1 MDKLSYPMSLH
12 NHTDFSNFRLRDSIN
27 TVENLIDYAIE
38 LGHSGV
44 AITEHD
50 TIASSI
56 RAEKYYNKI
65 KKDNPNFKL
74 IRGNEIYLVRNG
86 LTNDNF
92 NKEVDRYFHFI
103 LLAKDEIGHQQIRE
117 ISTRAWMRSWMAR
130 RMRRVP
136 TYYQD
141 LIEIIGSNPGHVIGS
156 TACLGGC
163 LPTQLLRLL
172 EMERGTSKNM
182 AAIELKKKIYIWI
195 EQIQNI
201 FGKDDFYFEMQPSF
215 NKDQIYVNKKLVELG
230 EEMGIK
236 YIITN
241 DAHYL
246 KKEDRPIHKAFLNSQ
261 QGDREVDD
269 FYATTYLMND
279 EEIYHYME
287 ESLGEE
293 VIQKAY
299 RAIEEIRDKC
309 EDYTLL
315 KPLKIPRL
323 NWKRFELTHNKD
335 FYIDRT
341 PYLKKFYESDYSED
355 RHLACAIINR
365 LEEATKEEDLN
376 NQKTYDEINACL
388 EDTWVSSEVNGSR
401 WSAYFLNLQNIIDSC
416 WDAGT
421 LVGCGRGSGVGFIL
435 LYLLGITQINPLRE
449 KAPTFRW
456 RFLNPERVSVL
467 DVDIDIEGGRRAD
480 VLKNFR
486 NIYGEDRVA
495 NVLTLKTEKSKSAIL
510 TAARGLGIDVDT
522 AQYLSSFIEAD
533 RGQLRTLKQTFYGDP
548 ENNIPASSHFRT
560 EMEENYPELWTV
572 AQRIEGLINGC
583 GVHAGGVIFVDEP
596 FTNSTALM
604 RAPSGEIITQFDLH
618 DAEDTGLI
626 KYDILSVEALDK
638 IHNCIDLICNYGYE
652 EREATLKETYE
663 KIVGIYNLERDDHKM
678 WEMCWNHKVQSLFQM
693 EKQSGIQGIAVM
705 KPTSVDDLAIL
716 NSAIRLMATEKGGEM
731 PVNKLARF
739 KAYPVDWDYE
749 LKKYGLGAEAK
760 EILSPVLSISYGL
773 CIAQEQFMQ
782 LVQLPELGGFNL
794 TWADKLRK
802 SIAKKNPA
810 EYEKLTKE
818 FFEEIEKRGC
828 DKKLCEY
835 TWNVLIAM
843 SKGYGFNLS
852 HTLAYSLIGLQ
863 ELNLAYRYPTI
874 LWDCACL
881 ISDSGG
887 AEKEVEDDT
896 EDEVKEEVT
905 YYNEME
911 DFTDEDNEDDVV
923 NEYDEEDCDG
933 YPATVKVLK
942 DEKKKKKVKSTN
954 YGKIATAIGKMKS
967 EGVNIVATDINKSSY
982 TFAPDVDN
990 NSIIYGLSGI
1000 TKVGDDL
1007 VHQIM
1012 DNRPYESVEDF
1023 LNKVKVNK
1031 PQMINLIKAGAFD
1044 GIGRDNDRV
1053 KTMEDYIDMI
1063 SDKKKRI
1070 TLQNM
1075 KMLIEFG
1082 LIPVEYDF
1090 QCKVYNYNKYLK
1102 KFKEEDCYLMNNIA
1116 FSFYEN
1122 NFDLD
1127 LLVLDDLTESGFKI
1141 KQTDWDKIY
1150 KKQMDIIRPYIKDNN
1165 EKLLNAVNNK
1175 LKQDMW
1181 NKYCIGNISSWEMDA
1196 ISCYIHEHELIK
1208 LKNNIYGFIDYKN
1221 LPEEPEVNYEFK
1233 SKQTGQ
1239 KIPLFKIHRIVGTVL
1254 DKDKAKKNITLLT
1267 TSGVVT
1273 VKIFGDAFTHYDK
1286 QLSERGADGHKHV
1299 IEKSW
1304 FSRGNKIIVT
1314 GIRRGD
1320 SFIAKK
1326 YKNTPYHL
1334 VELINNIDDMGYI
1347 KTTKERA
1354 DVL

>member
-1 MDKLSYPMSLH
+1 MDKLKYPGSLH
-12 NHTDFSNFRLRDSIN
+12 GHTDFSNFRLRDSIN
-27 TVENLIDYAIE
+27 TVESLIDYAIE
-38 LGHSGV
+38 LGHEVV

-50 TIASSI
+50 TIASAV

-65 KKDNPNFKL
+65 KKDNPNFRVL
-74 IRGNEIYLVRNG
+74 FGNEIYLVRNG

-92 NKEVDRYFHFI
+92 NKDFDRYYHFI

-117 ISTRAWMRSWMAR
+117 ISTRAWMRSWTAR

-141 LIEIIGSNPGHVIGS
+141 LIDIIGSNPGHVIGS

-163 LPTQLLRLL
+163 LPVQLMRN
-172 EMERGTSKNM
+172 RDTGAPS
-182 AAIELKKKIYIWI
+182 IDKILVWI
-195 EQIQNI
+195 NQIQNI
-201 FGKDDFYFEMQPSF
+201 FGKEDFYFELQPSK
-215 NKDQIYVNKKLVELG
+215 NKDQIYVNDKLIELG
-230 EEMGIK
+230 EQLGIK

-241 DAHYL
+241 DEHYL
-246 KKEDRPIHKAFLNSQ
+246 KKEDRPIHKAFLNAQ

-269 FYATTYLMND
+269 FYATTYLMSD
-279 EEIYHYME
+279 
-287 ESLGEE
+287 
-293 VIQKAY
+293 
-299 RAIEEIRDKC
+299 EEIRDYMEDKIGEEALQKAYQSIIEIKNKC
-309 EDYTLL
+309 KDFTLM
-315 KPLKIPRL
+315 KPLNIPRL
-323 NWKRFELTHNKD
+323 NWKYYKVEPYEIQFWSDK
-335 FYIDRT
+335 I
-341 PYLKKFYESDYSED
+341 PYLKTFLESEYDED
-355 RHLACAIINR
+355 KHLAYAIIDR
-365 LEEATKEEDLN
+365 LVNSTIEEDLW
-376 NQKTYDEINACL
+376 NQKTADEINACL

-401 WSAYFLNLQNIIDSC
+401 WSAYFLNLQNIIDVC

-421 LVGCGRGSGVGFIL
+421 LVGAGRGSGVGFIL

-449 KAPTFRW
+449 NAPTFRW

-467 DVDIDIEGGRRAD
+467 DVDIDIEGGRRAE
-480 VLKNFR
+480 VLNKFR
-486 NIYGEDRVA
+486 EVYGNDRVA

-533 RGQLRTLKQTFYGDP
+533 RGQLRTLHQTFYGDP
-548 ENNIPASSHFRT
+548 DNGISASKQFRI
-560 EMEENYPELWTV
+560 EMEENYPELWKV
-572 AQRIEGLINGC
+572 AQGIEGLINGM
-583 GVHAGGVIFVDEP
+583 GIHAGGVIFVDEP

-638 IHNCIDLICNYGYE
+638 IHNCIDLICEYGYE
-652 EREATLKETYE
+652 EKEATLKETYE
-663 KIVGIYNLERDDHKM
+663 KIVGVYNLERTAPEM
-678 WEMCWNHKVQSLFQM
+678 WEKCWNHEVMSLFQM

-739 KAYPVDWDYE
+739 KAHPSDWDYE
-749 LKKYGLGAEAK
+749 LQKYGLGAEAK
-760 EILSPVLSISYGL
+760 KILEPVLNISYGL

-810 EYEKLTKE
+810 EYEKLTE
-818 FFEEIEKRGC
+818 EYFEEIKKRGC
-828 DKKLCEY
+828 DERLCKY

-852 HTLAYSLIGLQ
+852 HTLAYSIIGLQ
-863 ELNLAYRYPTI
+863 ELNLAYRYPII
-874 LWDCACL
+874 LWNCACL

-887 AEKEVEDDT
+887 NEK
-896 EDEVKEEVT
+896 DEIERE
-905 YYNEME
+905 NE
-911 DFTDEDNEDDVV
+911 EDNRGDNWETFDDVSMGV
-923 NEYDEEDCDG
+923 FQDDISGNEEEEEDTSNT
-933 YPATVKVLK
+933 PA
-942 DEKKKKKVKSTN
+942 KKRAAKIN

-967 EGVNIVATDINKSSY
+967 EGVNIVATDINKAKF
-982 TFAPDVDN
+982 TFAPDIEN

-1000 TKVGDDL
+1000 TKVGTDI
-1007 VHQIM
+1007 VHQIIE
-1012 DNRPYESVEDF
+1012 NRPYNSIEDF

-1044 GIGRDNDRV
+1044 NICKNNDRF
-1053 KTMEDYIDMI
+1053 KAMEDYIDLI
-1063 SDKKKRI
+1063 ADKKKRI

-1075 KMLIEFG
+1075 KMLIDFN
-1082 LIPVEYDF
+1082 LIPNEYDF
-1090 QCKVYNYNKYLK
+1090 QCRVYNYNKYLK
-1102 KFKEEDCYLMNNIA
+1102 KFKEEDYYVMNDIA
-1116 FSFYEN
+1116 FKFYEN
-1122 NFDLD
+1122 NFNID
-1127 LLVLDDLTESGFKI
+1127 LLVPISEEEFHFKI
-1141 KQTDWDKIY
+1141 KQVDWDKIY
-1150 KKQMDIIRPYIKDNN
+1150 KKQMDIIRPFIKEHN
-1165 EKLLNAVNNK
+1165 EELLNAVNKK
-1175 LKQDMW
+1175 LWEDVW
-1181 NKYCIGNISSWEMDA
+1181 NKYCLGNISKWEMDA
-1196 ISCYIHEHELIK
+1196 VSCYIHEHELKKI
-1208 LKNNIYGFIDYKN
+1208 KNNIYGLADYAK
-1221 LPEEPEVNYEFK
+1221 LSEEPEVNYEFT

-1239 KIPLFKIHRIVGTVL
+1239 KIPLFKIHRISGTVL
-1254 DKDKAKKNITLLT
+1254 DKDKGKKSVTLLT

-1286 QLSERGADGHKHV
+1286 QISERGADGRKHV

-1304 FSRGNKIIVT
+1304 FSRGNKVIIT

-1326 YKNTPYHL
+1326 YKNTPHHL
-1334 VELINNIDDMGYI
+1334 VELITEVDNSGYI
-1347 KTTKERA
+1347 KTKKEREEIA
-1354 DVL
+1354 

>member
-1 MDKLSYPMSLH
+1 MGDLKYPGSLH

-27 TVENLIDYAIE
+27 TVESLINYAVE
-38 LGHSGV
+38 LGHEVV

-50 TIASSI
+50 TIASAV

-65 KKDNPNFKL
+65 KKDNPNFKVIL
-74 IRGNEIYLVRNG
+74 GNEIYLVRNG

-92 NKEVDRYFHFI
+92 NKDIDRYFHFI
-103 LLAKDEIGHQQIRE
+103 LLAKDEIGHRQIRE

-141 LIEIIGSNPGHVIGS
+141 LIDIIGSNPGHVIGS

-163 LPTQLLRLL
+163 LPVQLIRLRDTGAPS
-172 EMERGTSKNM
+172 MDK
-182 AAIELKKKIYIWI
+182 LKIWI
-195 EQIQNI
+195 GQMQEI
-201 FGKDDFYFEMQPSF
+201 FGKEDFYFEMQPSK
-215 NKDQIYVNKKLVELG
+215 NKDQIYVNNELIKLGDELG
-230 EEMGIK
+230 VK

-246 KKEDRPIHKAFLNSQ
+246 KKEDRPIHKAFLNAQ

-279 EEIYHYME
+279 EEIRDYME
-287 ESLGEE
+287 KEIGEE
-293 VIQKAY
+293 VLQKSY
-299 RAIEEIRDKC
+299 QNIIEIKNKC
-309 EDYTLL
+309 KDFTLM
-315 KPLKIPRL
+315 KPLNIPRL
-323 NWKRFELTHNKD
+323 NWKYYKVDPNELQFWSDK
-335 FYIDRT
+335 I
-341 PYLKKFYESDYSED
+341 PYLKTFLESEYDED
-355 RHLACAIINR
+355 RHLAYAIVDR
-365 LEEATKEEDLN
+365 LVNSAIEEDLW
-376 NQKTYDEINACL
+376 NQKTADEINACL

-467 DVDIDIEGGRRAD
+467 DVDIDIEGGRRTE
-480 VLKNFR
+480 VLSNFR
-486 NIYGEDRVA
+486 NIYGNDRVA

-533 RGQLRTLKQTFYGDP
+533 RGQLRTLHQTFYGDP
-548 ENNIPASSHFRT
+548 DNGISASKQFRI
-560 EMEENYPELWTV
+560 EMEENYPELWRV
-572 AQRIEGLINGC
+572 AQGIEGLINGC

-596 FTNSTALM
+596 FTDSTALM

-638 IHNCIDLICNYGYE
+638 IHNCIDLICDYGYE
-652 EREATLKETYE
+652 KRETTLKETYE
-663 KIVGIYNLERDDHKM
+663 KIIGIYNLERDDPKM

-739 KAYPVDWDYE
+739 KAHPTDWDYE
-749 LKKYGLGAEAK
+749 LKKYGLGEDAK
-760 EILSPVLSISYGL
+760 KVLAPVLNISYGL

-818 FFEEIEKRGC
+818 YFEEIAKRGC
-828 DKKLCEY
+828 DEQLCKY

-863 ELNLAYRYPTI
+863 ELNLAFRYPTI

-887 AEKEVEDDT
+887 AEN
-896 EDEVKEEVT
+896 KEEEEEKEEKIIEEVF
-905 YYNEME
+905 YDDME
-911 DFTDEDNEDDVV
+911 DFTTEEDNEDEEEVV
-923 NEYDEEDCDG
+923 TTKE
-933 YPATVKVLK
+933 
-942 DEKKKKKVKSTN
+942 EKKKKKAKTTN

-967 EGVNIVATDINKSSY
+967 EGIKIVATDINRSQY
-982 TFAPDVDN
+982 TFAPDVKN
-990 NSIIYGLSGI
+990 NTIMYGLSGI
-1000 TKVGDDL
+1000 TKVGTDL
-1007 VHQIM
+1007 VYKIM
-1012 DNRPYESVEDF
+1012 ENRPYESIEDF

-1031 PQMINLIKAGAFD
+1031 PQMVNLIKAGAFD
-1044 GIGRDNDRV
+1044 SICRDNDRT
-1053 KTMEDYIDMI
+1053 KAMEDYIDLI
-1063 SDKKKRI
+1063 ADKKKRI

-1075 KMLIEFG
+1075 KMLIDFQ
-1082 LIPVEYDF
+1082 LIPGEYDF
-1090 QCKVYNYNKYLK
+1090 QCRVYNYNKYLK
-1102 KFKEEDCYLMNNIA
+1102 KFKEETYYLMNNIA
-1116 FSFYEN
+1116 FSFYEK

-1127 LLVLDDLTESGFKI
+1127 LLVLDDSTESGFKI

-1150 KKQMDIIRPYIKDNN
+1150 KKQMDIIRPYIKEHNQ
-1165 EKLLNAVNNK
+1165 ELLEAVNSR
-1175 LKQDMW
+1175 LVQDMW
-1181 NKYCIGNISSWEMDA
+1181 NKYCKGNISSWEMDA
-1196 ISCYIHEHELIK
+1196 ISCYIHRHELAH
-1208 LKNNIYGFIDYKN
+1208 LRNDAYGFVDYKK
-1221 LPEEPEVNYEFK
+1221 LPEEPEVSYEFR
-1233 SKQTGQ
+1233 SKQTG
-1239 KIPLFKIHRIVGTVL
+1239 KKVPLFKIHRIAGTVL
-1254 DKDKAKKNITLLT
+1254 DKDKAKKSVTLLT
-1267 TSGVVT
+1267 STGVVT

-1286 QLSERGADGHKHV
+1286 QLSERGSDGHKHV

-1320 SFIAKK
+1320 TFLAKK

-1334 VELINNIDDMGYI
+1334 VELINDINESGYI
-1347 KTTKERA
+1347 STTKDRVE
-1354 DVL
+1354 VE

>member
-1 MDKLSYPMSLH
+1 
-12 NHTDFSNFRLRDSIN
+12 
-27 TVENLIDYAIE
+27 
-38 LGHSGV
+38 
-44 AITEHD
+44 
-50 TIASSI
+50 
-56 RAEKYYNKI
+56 
-65 KKDNPNFKL
+65 
-74 IRGNEIYLVRNG
+74 
-86 LTNDNF
+86 
-92 NKEVDRYFHFI
+92 
-103 LLAKDEIGHQQIRE
+103 
-117 ISTRAWMRSWMAR
+117 MRSWMAR

-141 LIEIIGSNPGHVIGS
+141 LIDIIGSNPGHVIGS

-163 LPTQLLRLL
+163 LPVQLMRLRDTGAPS
-172 EMERGTSKNM
+172 MDK
-182 AAIELKKKIYIWI
+182 LKIWI
-195 EQIQNI
+195 GQMQEI
-201 FGKDDFYFEMQPSF
+201 FGKEDFYFEMQPSK
-215 NKDQIYVNKKLVELG
+215 NKDQIYVNNELIKLGDEL
-230 EEMGIK
+230 GIK

-246 KKEDRPIHKAFLNSQ
+246 KKEDRPIHKAFLNAQ

-279 EEIYHYME
+279 EEIRDYME
-287 ESLGEE
+287 KEVGEE
-293 VIQKAY
+293 VLQKSY
-299 RAIEEIRDKC
+299 QNIIEIKNKC
-309 EDYTLL
+309 KDFTLM
-315 KPLKIPRL
+315 KPLNIPRL
-323 NWKRFELTHNKD
+323 NWKYYKVEPDKIQFWSDK
-335 FYIDRT
+335 I
-341 PYLKKFYESDYSED
+341 PYLKTFLESEYDED
-355 RHLACAIINR
+355 RHLAYAIIDR
-365 LEEATKEEDLN
+365 LVNSTVEDNLW
-376 NQKTYDEINACL
+376 NQRTADEINACL

-467 DVDIDIEGGRRAD
+467 DVDIDIEGGRRAE
-480 VLKNFR
+480 VLSSFR
-486 NIYGEDRVA
+486 DIYGSDRVA

-548 ENNIPASSHFRT
+548 ENNISASSHFRT
-560 EMEENYPELWTV
+560 EMEENYPELWQV

-583 GVHAGGVIFVDEP
+583 GIHAGGVIFVDEP

-638 IHNCIDLICNYGYE
+638 IHNCIDLICDYGYE

-663 KIVGIYNLERDDHKM
+663 KIVGIYNLERDDPKM

-739 KAYPVDWDYE
+739 KAHPVDWDYE
-749 LKKYGLGAEAK
+749 LKKYGLGEEAK
-760 EILSPVLSISYGL
+760 KVLAPVLNISYGL

-818 FFEEIEKRGC
+818 YFEEIVKRGC
-828 DKKLCEY
+828 DEQLCKY

-863 ELNLAYRYPTI
+863 ELNLAFRYPTI

-887 AEKEVEDDT
+887 AEN
-896 EDEVKEEVT
+896 KEEEEEKEEKIIEEVF
-905 YYNEME
+905 YDDME
-911 DFTDEDNEDDVV
+911 DFTTEEDNEDEEEVV
-923 NEYDEEDCDG
+923 TTKE
-933 YPATVKVLK
+933 
-942 DEKKKKKVKSTN
+942 EKKKKKAKTTN

-967 EGVNIVATDINKSSY
+967 EGIKIVATDINRSQY
-982 TFAPDVDN
+982 TFAPDVKN
-990 NSIIYGLSGI
+990 NTIMYGLSGI
-1000 TKVGDDL
+1000 TKVGTDL
-1007 VHQIM
+1007 VYKIM
-1012 DNRPYESVEDF
+1012 ENRPYESIEDF

-1031 PQMINLIKAGAFD
+1031 PQMVNLIKAGAFD
-1044 GIGRDNDRV
+1044 SICRDNDRV
-1053 KTMEDYIDMI
+1053 KAMEDYIDLI
-1063 SDKKKRI
+1063 ADKKKRI

-1075 KMLIEFG
+1075 KMLIDFQ
-1082 LIPVEYDF
+1082 LIPGEYDF
-1090 QCKVYNYNKYLK
+1090 QCRVYNYNKYLK
-1102 KFKEEDCYLMNNIA
+1102 KFKEETYYLMNNIA
-1116 FSFYEN
+1116 FSFYEK

-1141 KQTDWDKIY
+1141 KQTNWDKIY
-1150 KKQMDIIRPYIKDNN
+1150 KKQMDIIRPYIKEHNQ
-1165 EKLLNAVNNK
+1165 ELLEAVNSR
-1175 LKQDMW
+1175 LVQDMW
-1181 NKYCIGNISSWEMDA
+1181 NKYCKGNISSWEMDA
-1196 ISCYIHEHELIK
+1196 ISCYIHRHELAH
-1208 LKNNIYGFIDYKN
+1208 LRNDAYGFVDYKK
-1221 LPEEPEVNYEFK
+1221 LPEEPEVSYEFR
-1233 SKQTGQ
+1233 SKQTG
-1239 KIPLFKIHRIVGTVL
+1239 KKVPLFKIHRIAGTVL
-1254 DKDKAKKNITLLT
+1254 DKDKAKKSVTLLT
-1267 TSGVVT
+1267 STGVVT

-1286 QLSERGADGHKHV
+1286 QLSERGSDGHKHV

-1320 SFIAKK
+1320 TFLAKK

-1334 VELINNIDDMGYI
+1334 VELINDINENGYI
-1347 KTTKERA
+1347 STTKDRVE
-1354 DVL
+1354 VE